1 MVSMPTTEGTFGQVL
16 EMTEAA
22 LFVGRT
28 AELARLEE
36 AQGTVRPGPVVAYV
50 HGATGVGKSAFLRA
64 CGRLAAA
71 RGAAVI
77 ALDAAAVAAGRE
89 PLVRGLTAGTELA
102 AREGPVAIQE
112 AVEAIN
118 EIARSRGLVIL
129 LDGYDEM
136 RDHDG
141 WLRGEVFTRLGQ
153 GTCVVLAGRMPPY
166 RIWSTDL
173 AWRSAVLDIPLLP
186 LVAAEAE
193 AFLTSCGVEDACCR
207 HEAYAISGGHP
218 LLLVLAA
225 NALTSDVVSDR
236 TRRPD
241 GVRIASFLLEHL
253 LHPGSKRQGWR
264 AGAGSADLDALLA
277 VAALLPS
284 FERDILNTM
293 VGRRCVDGAWANLI
307 ALPVISYA
315 DGRYV
320 IPASL
325 RQRLQRVVV
334 RERPWAERLWRR
346 RAVGYHVSAARADRT
361 DADGGQRWRAI
372 ADLAREAPWYRLLHP
387 EAEAEGAWR
396 CASGVAPADL
406 EALIACGSAATGD
419 DADIVRRRLASR
431 VVRAADG
438 FVVVRKPDGSV
449 AGYLVV
455 EPLGGRDASSLP
467 APLRTWSMA
476 GNVLHWRDA
485 SWTDPT
491 CVPALVREA
500 LTAVT
505 HHRRVVVTQCA
516 PELQV
521 VLEHLGFARVDGL
534 TDTWSID
541 WSRDGFAPWLERM
554 GRVLPQGIKPPADWA
569 KATKDV
575 LMALADPEALVSTAA
590 ADWYVA
596 LGGLRVPS
604 SIRRWVLDALS
615 SAELGES
622 PVSGRMLLTTYY
634 VQRVGTHEALAEQL
648 GLPRATY
655 FRWHRQTLERLGE
668 CLFG

>member
-1 MVSMPTTEGTFGQVL
+1 MPTTQGTFGQVL

-36 AQGTVRPGPVVAYV
+36 AQGSVRPGPAVAYV
-50 HGATGVGKSAFLRA
+50 HGATGIGKSALLRA
-64 CGRLAAA
+64 CGRHAVA

-77 ALDAAAVAAGRE
+77 ALDAEAVAAGRE
-89 PLVRGLTAGTELA
+89 SVLRGLAAGTEVA
-102 AREGPVAIQE
+102 TREGPVAMEE
-112 AVEAIN
+112 AVAAVN
-118 EIARSRGLVIL
+118 EIARERGLVVL

-136 RDHDG
+136 REHEG
-141 WLRGEVFTRLGQ
+141 WLRSDVFTQLGT
-153 GTCVVLAGRMPPY
+153 GSFVVLAGRMPPY
-166 RIWSTDL
+166 RLWSTDL
-173 AWRSAVLDIPLLP
+173 AWRSAVLDIPLSP
-186 LVAAEAE
+186 LVEQDAE
-193 AFLTSCGVEDACCR
+193 AFLTSCGVEDARCR
-207 HEAYAISGGHP
+207 SEAYAISGGHP

-225 NALTSDVVSDR
+225 NALTSGVTSGRIRLD
-236 TRRPD
+236 D

-253 LHPGSKRQGWR
+253 LHPGSQRQGWR
-264 AGAGSADLDALLA
+264 AGAGAADLDALLA

-293 VGRRCVDGAWANLI
+293 IGRRCVDGAWAKLI

-320 IPASL
+320 IPGSL
-325 RQRLQRVVV
+325 RERLRRVVL

-361 DADGGQRWRAI
+361 DTDGGQRWRAI
-372 ADLAREAPWYRLLHP
+372 AELAREAPWYGRLHP
-387 EAEAEGAWR
+387 EEEADGAWQ
-396 CASGVAPADL
+396 CASGVTPSDL
-406 EALIACGSAATGD
+406 EALIVCGSAATGD

-431 VVRAADG
+431 VARAADG
-438 FVVVRKPDGSV
+438 FVVARRADGAV
-449 AGYLVV
+449 AGYIVV
-455 EPLGGRDASSLP
+455 EALGGRDASGLP

-476 GNVLHWRDA
+476 GNVVHWRDA
-485 SWTDPT
+485 SWTDPA
-491 CVPALVREA
+491 CVPSLVREA

-505 HHRRVVVTQCA
+505 HHRRVVVSNGA
-516 PELQV
+516 PEMRA
-521 VLEHLGFARVDGL
+521 VLEPLGFTPVEGL
-534 TDTWSID
+534 SDTWTLD
-541 WSRDGFAPWLERM
+541 WSRDGFGVWLERM
-554 GRVLPQGIKPPADWA
+554 GCLLPQGVKSPGDWA

-575 LMALADPEALVSTAA
+575 LMALSDPEELVRTAA
-590 ADWYVA
+590 ADWFVA
-596 LGGLRVPS
+596 LGGQRVPA